1 MKFMIP
7 EELDVK
13 MGTKFPINFMDF
25 LIIILSFILSI
36 LLRIM
41 VYEGLQILF
50 IIFVVST
57 TTILVLNSPDNKGKK
72 IYQSIY
78 LVFKRDDRTFHRIDV
93 KD

>member
-25 LIIILSFILSI
+25 LIIILSYILSI

>member
-1 MKFMIP
+1 
-7 EELDVK
+7 
-13 MGTKFPINFMDF
+13 MDF

>member
-1 MKFMIP
+1 
-7 EELDVK
+7 

>member
-41 VYEGLQILF
+41 VYDGLQILF

>member
-13 MGTKFPINFMDF
+13 MATKFPINFMDF

>member
-50 IIFVVST
+50 IIFVVS
-57 TTILVLNSPDNKGKK
+57 SPDNKGKK

>member
-78 LVFKRDDRTFHRIDV
+78 LVFKRDDRIFHRIDV

>member
-78 LVFKRDDRTFHRIDV
+78 LVFKKR
-93 KD
+93 